1 MMSAARKLDQKRST
15 AILDCNVW
23 IDLLAGND
31 GLEREIVDGARPII
45 ITSYIAVEIL
55 HALRHVARDL
65 GIAASEL
72 EGRFWDTCMLPSI
85 EKLFEQSLSGSVINE
100 IKMMPEMRIIARLL
114 DMEIK
119 DMPYIVVAFQHRAI
133 LVTKDVR
140 SIYAKRGDIKTRLGV
155 IVQSEAEF
163 LGTLDSSGRLDART
177 G

>member
-1 MMSAARKLDQKRST
+1 MSAARKIDRGRAT

-31 GLEREIVDGARPII
+31 ALEREIVDGARPII
-45 ITSYIAVEIL
+45 ITSYIAVEVL
-55 HALRHVARDL
+55 HALRHVGREL

-85 EKLFEQSLSGSVINE
+85 EKQFKQSLSGSLIHE

-119 DMPYIVVAFQHRAI
+119 DMPYIVAAFQHGAI
-133 LVTKDVR
+133 LVTNDNR
-140 SIYAKRGDIKTRLGV
+140 SIYAKRGDIKTRIGV

-163 LGTLDSSGRLDART
+163 LGT
-177 G
+177 